1 MVHPALNPKL
11 IHHSIYSGV
20 ASLTH
25 FPFLDQFFVVPP
37 CYLAAQGAAFH
48 FVKVRDSVA
57 FGVKEFP
64 PIELAQK

>member
-1 MVHPALNPKL
+1 MVHPALDPKL

-25 FPFLDQFFVVPP
+25 FPFLDQFFVIPP
-37 CYLAAQGAAFH
+37 CYLAAQYATFH

-57 FGVKEFP
+57 FGVEEFS
-64 PIELAQK
+64 PIKLAQK